1 MKYRT
6 GEVVMRDDRV
16 LLSGEEGVVE
26 YVADETT
33 NDPMSRWLF
42 EENRGGRDDLSIEE
56 PWKSFYES

>member
-1 MKYRT
+1 
-6 GEVVMRDDRV
+6 MRDDRV